1 MLCEA
6 LEKYYSSPGFH
17 LLLGYLFY
25 TRLARLG
32 ALGSRFHFMEV
43 HLYMIYHWGDG
54 HIIEDSGF
62 PRYWG
67 DYGDYFVE
75 LLESP
80 ERSGTHIF
88 DQKRYATAAKE
99 CLQLYL
105 CSHCDF
111 SKGVTEFACRDKAL
125 RRIKPWDWVA
135 RLGVH
140 SRIRK
145 GRRHLIVL
153 QRQPFKTKTGDI
165 RYRQQTFPENSPNH
179 QLYRSWSY
187 LWALNLLPFLLE
199 RSSVSLELANVL
211 RGCTFAL
218 MAWEFPRS
226 MRLAKEAIEKYLLR
240 VDCTVDNP

>member
-1 MLCEA
+1 
-6 LEKYYSSPGFH
+6 
-17 LLLGYLFY
+17 
-25 TRLARLG
+25 
-32 ALGSRFHFMEV
+32 
-43 HLYMIYHWGDG
+43 MIRHWGDG

-62 PRYWG
+62 PQDWG

-105 CSHCDF
+105 CSHRDF
-111 SKGVTEFACRDKAL
+111 SKGATEFAYRDKAL

-145 GRRHLIVL
+145 GRHHFRVL
-153 QRQPFKTKTGDI
+153 RRQSIKASHRVYWDYF
-165 RYRQQTFPENSPNH
+165 FPENSPED
-179 QLYRSWSY
+179 QLRRSLSYR
-187 LWALNLLPFLLE
+187 WALDLLPFLLE
-199 RSSVSLELANVL
+199 KSAVSLELANVL